1 MALDK
6 VFGEHSLI
14 FIRSEQLFDWARAR
28 SLWYQAFGIACC
40 SLEGLLAASGPRF
53 DFDRHGVFFR
63 GVPRQSDVMIVSGT
77 VNYKMAPVVKRL
89 YEQMPEP
96 KYVVSMGACAN
107 TGGPFREYPNVIQG
121 VNEIVPVDIY
131 VPGCPPRPESMQY
144 AFFQL
149 REKIYAQTGER
160 LAARERWK
168 ETGHEEE
175 KLAFP
180 QGAQDDQLTKAAQQ
194 AQGTRVKIPFPL
206 PGVENVPEYG
216 APRASCC
223 VNAADFAP
231 PVAAAEDDSV
241 STTVDTTNAAP
252 GEKSQEDAS

>member
-1 MALDK
+1 LALDT
-6 VFGEHSLI
+6 VFGQHSLA

-63 GVPRQSDVMIVSGT
+63 GVPRQSDVMIVAGT

-96 KYVVSMGACAN
+96 KYVVSLGACAN
-107 TGGPFREYPNVIQG
+107 TGGPFRSYPNVIEG

-131 VPGCPPRPESMQY
+131 VPGCPPRPESVQY
-144 AFFQL
+144 AFLQL

-160 LAARERWK
+160 LDARERFLA
-168 ETGHEEE
+168 GLPEEP
-175 KLAFP
+175 KP
-180 QGAQDDQLTKAAQQ
+180 AA
-194 AQGTRVKIPFPL
+194 RVTIPLPL
-206 PGVENVPEYG
+206 PGVENVPVYG
-216 APRASCC
+216 DPRAAKCA
-223 VNAADFAP
+223 NASDFTTLTVEDTIFP
-231 PVAAAEDDSV
+231 LHQDVQAEDV
-241 STTVDTTNAAP
+241 
-252 GEKSQEDAS
+252 QQ

>member
-14 FIRSEQLFDWARAR
+14 FIRAEQLFDWSRAR

-63 GVPRQSDVMIVSGT
+63 GVPRQSDVMIVAGT

-96 KYVVSMGACAN
+96 KYVISMGACAN

-121 VNEIVPVDIY
+121 VHEIVPVDIY
-131 VPGCPPRPESMQY
+131 VPGCPPRPESIQY
-144 AFFQL
+144 AFEQL
-149 REKIYAQTGER
+149 RQKIYAQTDTR
-160 LAARERWK
+160 LENRLRYQQGYPEA
-168 ETGHEEE
+168 E
-175 KLAFP
+175 KP
-180 QGAQDDQLTKAAQQ
+180 PVTQGD
-194 AQGTRVKIPFPL
+194 RVRVPIPKS
-206 PGVENVPEYG
+206 GIENVPTYG

-223 VNAADFAP
+223 
-231 PVAAAEDDSV
+231 
-241 STTVDTTNAAP
+241 TNAGDFVSLTEENTKKDSAEFSLPAKDIATAAKSAQAP
-252 GEKSQEDAS
+252 GKQTN

>member
-6 VFGEHSLI
+6 VFGEHSLA

-40 SLEGLLAASGPRF
+40 SLEGLIAASGPRF

-63 GVPRQSDVMIVSGT
+63 GVPRQSDVMIVAGT

-96 KYVVSMGACAN
+96 KYVISMGACAN

-131 VPGCPPRPESMQY
+131 VPGCPPRPESIQY
-144 AFFQL
+144 AFLQL
-149 REKIYAQTGER
+149 REKIYAQTEER
-160 LAARERWK
+160 LAERERWK
-168 ETGHEEE
+168 EGYPEEP
-175 KLAFP
+175 KSPVL
-180 QGAQDDQLTKAAQQ
+180 QGERIK
-194 AQGTRVKIPFPL
+194 VPIPL
-206 PGVENVPEYG
+206 PGIENVPVYG

-223 VNAADFAP
+223 ISESEYIEAKLHEQINGKPDLTASNDT
-231 PVAAAEDDSV
+231 AEK
-241 STTVDTTNAAP
+241 
-252 GEKSQEDAS
+252 GEN

>member
-6 VFGEHSLI
+6 VFGEHSLV

-40 SLEGLLAASGPRF
+40 SLEGLIAASGPRF

-63 GVPRQSDVMIVSGT
+63 GVPRQSDVMIVAGT

-144 AFFQL
+144 AFLQL
-149 REKIYAQTGER
+149 REKIYAQTDER
-160 LAARERWK
+160 LIERARWQQGYPGR
-168 ETGHEEE
+168 E
-175 KLAFP
+175 KSPVL
-180 QGAQDDQLTKAAQQ
+180 QGE
-194 AQGTRVKIPFPL
+194 RVKIPVPL
-206 PGVENVPEYG
+206 PGVENVPAYG
-216 APRASCC
+216 APRASKCA
-223 VNAADFAP
+223 NTEDFLIA
-231 PVAAAEDDSV
+231 
-241 STTVDTTNAAP
+241 
-252 GEKSQEDAS
+252 KDASMGEDTANV